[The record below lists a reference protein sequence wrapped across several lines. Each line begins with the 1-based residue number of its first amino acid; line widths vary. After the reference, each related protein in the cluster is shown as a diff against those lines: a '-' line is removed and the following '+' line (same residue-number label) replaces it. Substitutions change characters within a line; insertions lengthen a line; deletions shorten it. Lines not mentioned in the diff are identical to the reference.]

1 MKKSR
6 LILIIL
12 SVLILLGCIG
22 MMAFL
27 LFFNYQNVR
36 LFKQAESNFLQGDD
50 NSLLLA
56 ETQLLEVV
64 QKDSDNESAFIMLGE
79 IARKR
84 KIYPEQVYYCYM
96 ACRLNPLSRE
106 NKERYINSLCF
117 ARYFDRLESFLSQE
131 TPLNDQRRMLLLYAA
146 GRNGNFNKY
155 KEQMPKVK
163 NSGNTKSL
171 ISLLFEQ
178 KQLPP
183 GKKLAAAGKLNFDK
197 DPFGQQEL
205 FVAQTDLFLELGNIN
220 AAEKCMLEAYKLNEY
235 AFAPALG
242 RFYAGYRNFGKAL
255 EVFEKHLSVYH
266 DQSVAMQCA
275 EIYCL
280 LNQVE
285 KIEALQKE
293 YQADPGSRA
302 MVCDYYL
309 ECLIAFAQKD
319 FTALKDLT
327 EPLRKSVSSPLAS
340 FIFFC
345 VDIQQG
351 ELREVQASYNMLLK
365 HKEYQSLQEQAD
377 KILLDYLKNFFAKG
391 KELEKTAA
399 LAAKLYERRKD
410 AFIAKLIL
418 LAQKRAGSVDVL
430 MLKDAVRRFGNDRGV
445 MKLAIEYYLS
455 SEILEAEKLIAV
467 YKQKFSDRANETL
480 GYEIVLNMRKRDL
493 DKVSEL
499 FRKNLSAE
507 ILPQYWNFVRSTKR
521 KSDLLFLSSDK
532 LYGPYARALLLMSS
546 GKNKQ
551 AAAILENV
559 EAKNDPELLFFAA
572 KILAENGYHK
582 AALEKYRQ
590 IPDSSSLK
598 LTVLLNMAEIYAELG
613 DIDESLKF
621 AKRAY
626 IQSPQMPETQL
637 CYGDK
642 LYKKGEISM
651 IPDIIKL
658 SSRTPLRRQMES
670 LWIIGMQQ
678 RIKEC
683 SMNTQK
689 EKIREL
695 CRRLL
700 VIAPDNHIALEYLK
714 KLRQMPQ

>member
-131 TPLNDQRRMLLLYAA
+131 TPLNDQHRMLLLYAA

-183 GKKLAAAGKLNFDK
+183 GKKLAAVGKLNFDK
-197 DPFGQQEL
+197 DPFWQQEL

-309 ECLIAFAQKD
+309 ECLIAFARKD

-327 EPLRKSVSSPLAS
+327 DPLRKSVSSPLAS

-365 HKEYQSLQEQAD
+365 HKEHQSLQE
-377 KILLDYLKNFFAKG
+377 
-391 KELEKTAA
+391 
-399 LAAKLYERRKD
+399 
-410 AFIAKLIL
+410 
-418 LAQKRAGSVDVL
+418 
-430 MLKDAVRRFGNDRGV
+430 
-445 MKLAIEYYLS
+445 
-455 SEILEAEKLIAV
+455 
-467 YKQKFSDRANETL
+467 
-480 GYEIVLNMRKRDL
+480 
-493 DKVSEL
+493 
-499 FRKNLSAE
+499 
-507 ILPQYWNFVRSTKR
+507 
-521 KSDLLFLSSDK
+521 
-532 LYGPYARALLLMSS
+532 
-546 GKNKQ
+546 
-551 AAAILENV
+551 
-559 EAKNDPELLFFAA
+559 
-572 KILAENGYHK
+572 
-582 AALEKYRQ
+582 
-590 IPDSSSLK
+590 
-598 LTVLLNMAEIYAELG
+598 
-613 DIDESLKF
+613 
-621 AKRAY
+621 
-626 IQSPQMPETQL
+626 
-637 CYGDK
+637 
-642 LYKKGEISM
+642 
-651 IPDIIKL
+651 
-658 SSRTPLRRQMES
+658 
-670 LWIIGMQQ
+670 
-678 RIKEC
+678 
-683 SMNTQK
+683 
-689 EKIREL
+689 
-695 CRRLL
+695 
-700 VIAPDNHIALEYLK
+700 
-714 KLRQMPQ
+714 

>member
-131 TPLNDQRRMLLLYAA
+131 TPLNDQHRMLLLYAA

-197 DPFGQQEL
+197 DPFWQQEL

-418 LAQKRAGSVDVL
+418 LAQKRAGSVDGL

-695 CRRLL
+695 CRQVLA
-700 VIAPDNHIALEYLK
+700 IAPDNHIALEYLE

>member
-1 MKKSR
+1 
-6 LILIIL
+6 
-12 SVLILLGCIG
+12 

-131 TPLNDQRRMLLLYAA
+131 APLNDQHRMLLLYAA

-197 DPFGQQEL
+197 DPFWQQEL

-309 ECLIAFAQKD
+309 ECLIAFARKD

-365 HKEYQSLQEQAD
+365 HKEHQSLQEQAD
-377 KILLDYLKNFFAKG
+377 KILLDYLKNAFAKG

-467 YKQKFSDRANETL
+467 YKQKFSSRANETL

-626 IQSPQMPETQL
+626 IQAPQMPETQL
-637 CYGDK
+637 YYGDK
-642 LYKKGEISM
+642 LYKKGEISL
-651 IPDIIKL
+651 ISDIIKL
-658 SSRTPLRRQMES
+658 SSRTPQRRQMES

-695 CRRLL
+695 CRQVL
-700 VIAPDNHIALEYLK
+700 VIAPDNHIALEYL
-714 KLRQMPQ
+714 RQMPQ